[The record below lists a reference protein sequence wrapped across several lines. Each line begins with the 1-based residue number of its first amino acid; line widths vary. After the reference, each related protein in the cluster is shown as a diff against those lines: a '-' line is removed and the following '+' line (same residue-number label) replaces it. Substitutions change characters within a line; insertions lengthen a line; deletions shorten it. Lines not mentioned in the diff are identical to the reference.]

1 MIQFIRNWLQHRFSD
16 PQVISLWLLIIS
28 GIFLI
33 YFLGE
38 MLVPVFASLI
48 IAYLLDG
55 MVSALQRWHLPH
67 MPAIMI
73 VFLLFMA
80 SMLVLI
86 IWLLPLLSRQIVQLV
101 QVLPSILT
109 NSQKELMRLPE
120 RYPDFISEVQIRDVI
135 GFINSSI
142 STVAQ
147 NILSWSIASV
157 KGLIT
162 VIVYLVLVPFMVFFF
177 LKDKKK
183 IVGWFTQ
190 FLPNDRGLA
199 IEVWQE
205 VNLQIANYARGKVWE
220 VLFIWCLSYITFRL
234 FGMEFSILVSLFVGL
249 SVLVPYLGVTV
260 MYLPVA
266 LISYFQWGWSSQMAY
281 ALFAYTIIQIF
292 DGNIL
297 APLLLSEVVN
307 LHPIAIIV
315 AVLIFGGLWGI
326 WGLFF
331 AIPLATLVHAV
342 MKTWFQH
349 HSPKLKEPINPE
361 AG

>member
-1 MIQFIRNWLQHRFSD
+1 MIQFIRDWVQQRFSD

-28 GIFLI
+28 GAFLI

-38 MLVPVFASLI
+38 MLIPVFASLI

-55 MVSALQRWHLPH
+55 MVCGLQRWHVPR
-67 MPAIMI
+67 MPAIMT
-73 VFLLFMA
+73 VFLIFMA
-80 SMLVLI
+80 CLIVLI
-86 IWLLPLLSRQIVQLV
+86 IWLLPLLSRQIVQLL
-101 QVLPSILT
+101 QVLPSILA
-109 NSQKELMRLPE
+109 NSQKELLQLPE
-120 RYPDFISEVQIRDVI
+120 RYPDFISEVQIKDVI

-147 NILSWSIASV
+147 NMLSWSIASV

-162 VIVYLVLVPFMVFFF
+162 VLVYLVLVPFMVFFF
-177 LKDKKK
+177 LKDKNK
-183 IVGWFTQ
+183 IVGWTTQ
-190 FLPNDRGLA
+190 LLPTERGLA
-199 IEVWQE
+199 TEVWRE
-205 VNLQIANYARGKVWE
+205 VNLQIANYVRGKIWE
-220 VLFIWCLSYITFRL
+220 VLIIWSISYATFRL
-234 FGMEFSILVSLFVGL
+234 FGLEFSILVSLFVGL

-281 ALFAYTIIQIF
+281 ALLAYTIIQIF
-292 DGNIL
+292 DGNLL

-315 AVLIFGGLWGI
+315 AVLIFGGLWGL

-349 HSPKLKEPINPE
+349 HSYRSK
-361 AG
+361 